1 MVRKFEGGKLIV
13 NETLTVETPF
23 RTIARA
29 SERRR
34 GATPVTRRPDT
45 KLLN

>member
-13 NETLTVETPF
+13 NETLTVKTPF

-29 SERRR
+29 GERRC
-34 GATPVTRRPDT
+34 GTTPVKR
-45 KLLN
+45 